1 MLMEGFEKIDLG
13 SEIKDKMPR
22 SPGMLQASKVSSSR
36 ISRIGQKRNSLGFL
50 RGKNSIKILVIIIIL
65 ILISGFTI
73 ILPAQKTISS
83 AKKTQ
88 RQAQITLDALKKQN
102 IELASSE
109 LDKTKQGLLET
120 QDNLKTLSYFK
131 FIPLLSGYYND
142 AQHLVNAGFD
152 GLGAARVLI
161 DSVEPY
167 ADLLGLKGQGSFVGG
182 TAEKRIET
190 AVKTMGKVTP
200 HIDDISKYL
209 KDAKIQVDAINPSR
223 YPSFLGFSKIH
234 KSLVTLRNNTDSA
247 ATFIEDA
254 KPLIKILPNLLGEP
268 DSKKYLILFQNDK
281 ELRPTGG
288 FITAYAIFR
297 IDKGIIHVDK
307 SDNIYNLDATIPNK
321 PKAPDPI
328 RKYLPKVPVLN
339 LRDSN
344 LSPDFIESMKTF
356 NSLYD
361 KATGKV
367 EVDGII
373 ALDTS
378 VLVSTI
384 KILDDRVD
392 AAGTTFTTKIDKRCD
407 CPQVIYQLESSISTP
422 LSLDLRVSDLEAIQ
436 AGRKAII
443 GDLLYAILTK
453 ALKSSPKLYWG
464 PLFQDL
470 TTQIGEKHVLF
481 YLYDKDAQ
489 QGIQAVNADGRIR
502 PFTGDYLH
510 INEANFGGQKANL
523 YVTKTVE
530 QNYEVKNDGNIVKTV
545 TINYKNPHPA
555 SDCNLERGGLCL
567 NAVYRNWFRI
577 YTPLGS
583 KLITSKGSEVKMTSY
598 EELGK
603 TVFEGFL
610 TVRPQGTAI
619 FTILYALPKNL
630 TSNSTISLLVQKQP
644 GTNGGEYSI
653 KVGGKDI
660 EKLTLLTDKEIKVN
674 LK

>member
-1 MLMEGFEKIDLG
+1 MEGFEKIDLD
-13 SEIKDKMPR
+13 SDTKDEIP
-22 SPGMLQASKVSSSR
+22 PASKVYSSR
-36 ISRIGQKRNSLGFL
+36 RVSGSKTNLPGFL
-50 RGKNSIKILVIIIIL
+50 LGKNSMKILAAIVIL
-65 ILISGFTI
+65 ILICGFTI

-88 RQAQITLDALKKQN
+88 RQAQVTVDALKKQN
-102 IELASSE
+102 VELAS
-109 LDKTKQGLLET
+109 LPIYKTKQNLLQT
-120 QDNLKTLSYFK
+120 QKNLKALSYLK
-131 FIPLLSGYYND
+131 FIPFLSGYYND
-142 AQHLVNAGFD
+142 ADHLVNAGFD
-152 GLGAARVLI
+152 GLGAARILI
-161 DSVEPY
+161 DSVKPY
-167 ADLLGLKGQGSFVGG
+167 ADILGLKGQGSFVGG

-190 AVKTMGKVTP
+190 AVATMGKVTP

-209 KDAKIQVDAINPSR
+209 ADAKIQVDKVNPNR
-223 YPSFLGFSKIH
+223 YPSFLGLSKIQ
-234 KSLVTLRNNTDSA
+234 KSLITLRKTTDSA
-247 ATFIEDA
+247 ADFIEDA

-268 DSKKYLILFQNDK
+268 DEKKYLILFQNDK
-281 ELRPTGG
+281 EIRPTGG

-297 IDKGIIHVDK
+297 IDKGVIHIDK

-328 RKYLPKVPVLN
+328 RKYLPKVPVFN
-339 LRDSN
+339 LRDTN
-344 LSPDFIESMKTF
+344 LSPDFIESMRTF

-361 KATGKV
+361 KARGKV

-384 KILDDRVD
+384 KILDDRVS
-392 AAGTTFTTKIDKRCD
+392 AAGITFTSKTDKRCD
-407 CPQVIYQLESSISTP
+407 CPQVIYELERSISTP

-443 GDLLYAILTK
+443 GDLLYAILAK
-453 ALKSSPKLYWG
+453 ALKSSPKIYWG

-470 TTQIGEKHVLF
+470 ITQIDQKHVLF

-523 YVTKTVE
+523 YITRAVE
-530 QNYEVKNDGNIVKTV
+530 QNYEVKNDVNIVKTV

-583 KLITSKGSEVKMTSY
+583 KLVTSKGSEAKMISY
-598 EELGK
+598 TELGK

-619 FTILYALPKNL
+619 FTASYALPKNIVND
-630 TSNSTISLLVQKQP
+630 SAVPLLIQKQP

-660 EKLTLLTDKEIKVN
+660 EKFILLIDK
-674 LK
+674 

>member
-1 MLMEGFEKIDLG
+1 MEGFEKIDLG
-13 SEIKDKMPR
+13 SDIKDEMP
-22 SPGMLQASKVSSSR
+22 QTSKVSSSR
-36 ISRIGQKRNSLGFL
+36 RINGQKRNPLGFL
-50 RGKNSIKILVIIIIL
+50 RGKNWIKISVIVVIL
-65 ILISGFTI
+65 MLICGFTI
-73 ILPAQKTISS
+73 VLPAQKTLTS

-88 RQAQITLDALKKQN
+88 KQAQITLDALKKQN
-102 IELASSE
+102 IELASTE
-109 LDKTKQGLLET
+109 LDKTKQDLSKT
-120 QDNLKTLSYFK
+120 QSDLKALSYLK
-131 FIPLLSGYYND
+131 FIPFLSGYYND
-142 AQHLVNAGFD
+142 ADHLVNAGFD

-167 ADLLGLKGQGSFVGG
+167 ADILGLKGQGSFVGG
-182 TAEKRIET
+182 TAEQRIET

-200 HIDDISKYL
+200 HIDDISKYITH
-209 KDAKIQVDAINPSR
+209 AKTEVDKVNPNH
-223 YPSFLGFSKIH
+223 YPSFLGLSKIQ
-234 KSLVTLRNNTDSA
+234 KSLITLRKTTDSA
-247 ATFIEDA
+247 ADFIEDA

-268 DSKKYLILFQNDK
+268 DEKKYLILFQNDK

-297 IDKGIIHVDK
+297 IDKGIIHVDR

-328 RKYLPKVPVLN
+328 RKYLPKVPVFN
-339 LRDSN
+339 LRDTN

-361 KATGKV
+361 KARGKV

-384 KILDDRVD
+384 KILDDRVS
-392 AAGTTFTTKIDKRCD
+392 AAGITFTSKTDKRCD
-407 CPQVIYQLESSISTP
+407 CPQVIYELERSISTP

-443 GDLLYAILTK
+443 GDLLYAILAK
-453 ALKSSPKLYWG
+453 ALKSSPKIYWG

-470 TTQIGEKHVLF
+470 ITQIDQKHVLF

-523 YVTKTVE
+523 YITRAVE

-583 KLITSKGSEVKMTSY
+583 KLVTSKGSEAKMISY
-598 EELGK
+598 TELGK

-619 FTILYALPKNL
+619 FTASYALPKNIVND
-630 TSNSTISLLVQKQP
+630 SAVPLLIQKQP

-660 EKLTLLTDKEIKVN
+660 EKFILLSDKETKVN

>member
-1 MLMEGFEKIDLG
+1 MEGFEKIDL
-13 SEIKDKMPR
+13 SKEPKDEMPR
-22 SPGMLQASKVSSSR
+22 SPGISQASKVSSSR
-36 ISRIGQKRNSLGFL
+36 IIRSGQKRNPLGFL
-50 RGKNSIKILVIIIIL
+50 RSKNSIKILVIFVIL
-65 ILISGFTI
+65 ILISGFII
-73 ILPAQKTISS
+73 ILPAQKIISS

-88 RQAQITLDALKKQN
+88 GQAQIALNAVKKQN
-102 IELASSE
+102 IELASTE
-109 LDKTKQGLLET
+109 LDKTKQDLSQT
-120 QDNLKTLSYFK
+120 QEDLKALSYLK
-131 FIPLLSGYYND
+131 FIPLLGSYYND
-142 AQHLVNAGFD
+142 ADHLINTGFD
-152 GLGAARVLI
+152 GLGAARVFI
-161 DSVEPY
+161 DSVKPY
-167 ADLLGLKGQGSFVGG
+167 ADILGLKGQGSFVGG
-182 TAEKRIET
+182 TAQQRIET

-209 KDAKIQVDAINPSR
+209 TDAKMQIDAVSPNR
-223 YPSFLGFSKIH
+223 YPSFLGFGKIQ
-234 KSLVTLRNNTDSA
+234 KLLITLKGTTDSA
-247 ATFIEDA
+247 ATFVENA

-297 IDKGIIHVDK
+297 IDKGTINVDK
-307 SDNIYNLDATIPNK
+307 SDNIYNLDNSIPNK
-321 PKAPDPI
+321 PKAPPPI
-328 RKYLPKVPVLN
+328 LKYLPKVSVFN
-339 LRDSN
+339 LRDTN

-361 KATGKV
+361 KAAGKV
-367 EVDGII
+367 KVDGII
-373 ALDTS
+373 ALDTN

-384 KILDDRVD
+384 KILEDRVD
-392 AAGTTFTTKIDKRCD
+392 AAGTTFTTKIDTRCD

-422 LSLDLRVSDLEAIQ
+422 LSVDLKVSNLEAIQ

-453 ALKSSPKLYWG
+453 ALKSSPRIYWG

-470 TTQIGEKHVLF
+470 ITQINQKHVLF
-481 YLYDKDAQ
+481 DLYDKNAQ
-489 QGIQAVNADGRIR
+489 QGIQAIGADGQIR
-502 PFTGDYLH
+502 PFAGDYLH
-510 INEANFGGQKANL
+510 INEANFGGQKSNL
-523 YVTKTVE
+523 YVTKTVD
-530 QNYEVKNDGNIVKTV
+530 QNYEVRNDGNIVKTV

-583 KLITSKGSEVKMTSY
+583 KLVTSTGSEVKMTSY

-610 TVRPQGTAI
+610 TVRPQGTAT
-619 FTILYALPKNL
+619 FTILYALPKNI
-630 TSNSTISLLVQKQP
+630 ISDSSLALLIQKQP
-644 GTNGGEYSI
+644 GTYAEDYSI

-660 EKLTLLTDKEIKVN
+660 QKFILSSDKEIKVS